1 MIGNMGDVVSMV
13 GTSKPPTL
21 AGFAGV
27 LPSSTVGH
35 NFYGY
40 GGYGRVDVPRTEF
53 RIKEAWQRDPQGW
66 ITAYEAWL
74 DVNPDAGYFER
85 STARGFFK
93 KTWATIARL
102 NIKDAKG
109 DTERSRGQMVSAP
122 ASSMTITPVPTPI
135 DPAVLAQLNAPLSD
149 PSVSV
154 GVAPEP
160 DYTMVYLIAGL
171 AAMGGLVW
179 YAVK

>member
-1 MIGNMGDVVSMV
+1 MIGTMGDVVSLV
-13 GTSKPPTL
+13 GTRKPPTL

-40 GGYGRVDVPRTEF
+40 GRVDVPRTEF
-53 RIKEAWQRDPQGW
+53 RIKESWQRDPQGW

-85 STARGFFK
+85 ATARGFFK

-102 NIKDAKG
+102 NIRDAKG
-109 DTERSRGQMVSAP
+109 DTERARGKI
-122 ASSMTITPVPTPI
+122 ITPPSSTTTIAPVTTPI
-135 DPAVLAQLNAPLSD
+135 DPAILAQLNAPLSA
-149 PSVSV
+149 PAVV
-154 GVAPEP
+154 GETAAP
-160 DYTMVYLIAGL
+160 DYTLVYLVAGL